1 MSAEKFSM
9 SLGLNQ
15 NVAYGGEVYHVQT
28 EDGGRRNPV
37 VTTLLFKGGVII
49 ASRRTDYS
57 DIVKS
62 DKLEVVIRD
71 IIRQQH
77 TSVVSDLMRG
87 ELTAEKK
94 EK

>member
-9 SLGLNQ
+9 SLGFNQ
-15 NVAYGGEVYHVQT
+15 NVTYGGESYHVQT

-71 IIRQQH
+71 IIRRQH
-77 TSVVSDLMRG
+77 TSVVDELMRG
-87 ELTAEKK
+87 EFAAEKK